1 MGDGQADVT
10 FRIAVR
16 EDLPAVVALLAHDD
30 LGSERE
36 PGPDEL
42 DRYAAAFADIDADP
56 RHELIV
62 GDEGGHVVAVLQLT
76 ILPCL
81 THGGRRRA
89 QIEGV
94 RVAGDRRGSGIGHR
108 LLEHAFE
115 RARAQGAEMVQ
126 LTTDKRRPDALR
138 MYESAGF
145 VASHE
150 GLKRS
155 LVD

>member
-1 MGDGQADVT
+1 MERDAAEVS

-16 EDLPAVVALLAHDD
+16 EDLPAIVDLLADDD

-42 DRYAAAFADIDADP
+42 DHYAAAFADIDADP

-62 GDEGGHVVAVLQLT
+62 GDEGDHVVAVLQLT

-94 RVAGDRRGSGIGHR
+94 RV
-108 LLEHAFE
+108 
-115 RARAQGAEMVQ
+115 
-126 LTTDKRRPDALR
+126 DA
-138 MYESAGF
+138 
-145 VASHE
+145 
-150 GLKRS
+150 
-155 LVD
+155 D